1 MIALIINLT
10 DPGIIAHLREL
21 YFADHGIFKSWRLI
35 AAAGIDFLDAV
46 MNDGCQHLGENR
58 FLVLVKMI
66 DAARENTRMLND
78 IPDGRLLVP
87 LCDEQVLRG
96 RQYLLADLF
105 AVFSHE
111 YPPLSDSNSPSIY

>member
-1 MIALIINLT
+1 
-10 DPGIIAHLREL
+10 
-21 YFADHGIFKSWRLI
+21 
-35 AAAGIDFLDAV
+35 
-46 MNDGCQHLGENR
+46 
-58 FLVLVKMI
+58 
-66 DAARENTRMLND
+66 MLND

-111 YPPLSDSNSPSIY
+111 YPPLSESNSPSVY